1 MLGHVAHN
9 SGSQAALLDFCL
21 TNLPRAAPQSPG
33 VYPFQPKTV
42 TMTAICR
49 GAVKCVRREEVLD
62 WMLGYCNVAMHFTFF
77 SKDVERS
84 VSSSTQSS
92 SLHNIRSRN
101 APSGQLWDCLYQ
113 SSITRTKKGAETTPY
128 AGSLRTGQLSSLMCP
143 IAPLEHHWAWAC
155 HVPTH
160 GCPNSFSIIDIL
172 GIDFAISKR
181 STVTSWFRG
190 WSYPSLL
197 ISFFAFWLS
206 RLCQDPAFLLGLALS
221 VCHVRMDSQLTF
233 LAASWPLPF
242 TIPKYCHRISNAAR
256 PAVIAAAKA
265 TEALSDLA
273 AKRIQ
278 RMCVRPSWN
287 PRVNYGRDLCKGQD
301 LAPKFCIVH
310 YAKWDVQPFN

>member
-1 MLGHVAHN
+1 MLRTTLGLKLHCSIFAWPICHELRPN
-9 SGSQAALLDFCL
+9 LLESILFNPRLSQWRQYVGAQWSVCEGKRFWIECRDIAM
-21 TNLPRAAPQSPG
+21 LPCISHSFPKMSKEASVLQHKAAPCTIFAAG
-33 VYPFQPKTV
+33 
-42 TMTAICR
+42 
-49 GAVKCVRREEVLD
+49 
-62 WMLGYCNVAMHFTFF
+62 
-77 SKDVERS
+77 
-84 VSSSTQSS
+84 
-92 SLHNIRSRN
+92 N
-101 APSGQLWDCLYQ
+101 APSGQTVGTACISRLSHAQ
-113 SSITRTKKGAETTPY
+113 KKGTETTPY

-155 HVPTH
+155 HVPMDAQTL
-160 GCPNSFSIIDIL
+160 SQSLIFL
-172 GIDFAISKR
+172 ELTLQFSKR

-256 PAVIAAAKA
+256 PAVIAAAEA

-278 RMCVRPSWN
+278 RMCVRNVMKSTRQLW
-287 PRVNYGRDLCKGQD
+287 KGFMQKD
-301 LAPKFCIVH
+301 RT
-310 YAKWDVQPFN
+310 

>member
-1 MLGHVAHN
+1 MNIGFESFTAVHENQQCGTDASTEIIYLGNISSCMLGHVAHN

-62 WMLGYCNVAMHFTFF
+62 WMPGYCNVAMHFTFF

-113 SSITRTKKGAETTPY
+113 SSITRTKKGTETTPY

-155 HVPTH
+155 HVPMDAQTLSQSLIFLELTLQFLKGQQLRH
-160 GCPNSFSIIDIL
+160 GSEAGPIP
-172 GIDFAISKR
+172 
-181 STVTSWFRG
+181 V
-190 WSYPSLL
+190 
-197 ISFFAFWLS
+197 FWL
-206 RLCQDPAFLLGLALS
+206 AFLPFGFLGFVRILPFCLALLLACAMCVWILSWHSWLLLGLCLS
-221 VCHVRMDSQLTF
+221 
-233 LAASWPLPF
+233 PF
-242 TIPKYCHRISNAAR
+242 QST
-256 PAVIAAAKA
+256 A
-265 TEALSDLA
+265 TESATQHG
-273 AKRIQ
+273 Q
-278 RMCVRPSWN
+278 RW
-287 PRVNYGRDLCKGQD
+287 
-301 LAPKFCIVH
+301 
-310 YAKWDVQPFN
+310 